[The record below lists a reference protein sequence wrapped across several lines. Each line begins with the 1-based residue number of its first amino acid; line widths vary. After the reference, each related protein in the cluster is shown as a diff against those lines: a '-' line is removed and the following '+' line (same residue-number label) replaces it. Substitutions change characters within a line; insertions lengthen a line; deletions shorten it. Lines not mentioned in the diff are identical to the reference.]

1 MLTKTPHAN
10 PAEALKPAGCTMR
23 LITLFLKQSY
33 AYFSRK
39 NIAGLIFF
47 GVTFALLV
55 YLRAQSYLEPLTL
68 MTYDAFEKTQRTPGL
83 SPDVIVVGLRD
94 SELGRAGSHPASD
107 ALIAQV
113 LDAVQAQ
120 GPAAV
125 MISNQRDV
133 PIPPGREQLL
143 ASLAKYPN
151 VFVAQIKDR
160 SEWTDAARAFYQAA
174 GDPQHLGFVFK
185 VMDIDERHRN
195 VLTSINSEDEARWVN
210 SMPFLAAQYF
220 LVQTNATPINSDE
233 NGILSVGSKRYATP
247 SETYAD
253 FGDAVADATT
263 QYIPYSHAGGFLEL
277 GWFDILD
284 GKFDPAQLKG
294 KLVVI
299 GDNADLHLTKIK
311 TGFGRHFF
319 DIDDNMQPSTLN
331 AFNADQLIGLSK
343 YGWRPMLDWPDWVEY
358 VWMFVWS
365 IIFAISLHALT
376 SFRQIFLRLAIAL
389 MLLVVSCFVLF
400 RIGYWAPFV
409 LPLLMLVLSGAWT
422 LRLGIYHVV
431 LTKRAS
437 TLMHWLIDQLPEPVW
452 VLDADGVVRVANE
465 AFCRLAGRLPKEVL
479 HKPLSACAVNL
490 VASAELDANDTSAQR
505 FEFNNSLGEKFTL
518 IAQRD
523 RAIAKEF
530 AGFETFIVRGI
541 LTSDSAAIDSTELAA
556 QRLRLERYWAQSKDR
571 MAVVINVA
579 IEAQSEVASA
589 ELVNA
594 SAERIRKYLSGIK
607 ALWQTAELSLAL
619 LFDADKNAV
628 QALQNSVILAFEW
641 PLQLSH
647 GEAQVVVR
655 VSLQTA

>member
-1 MLTKTPHAN
+1 
-10 PAEALKPAGCTMR
+10 MR
-23 LITLFLKQSY
+23 LIAPFLNQIR
-33 AYFSRK
+33 AYFSRQ

-47 GVTFALLV
+47 GVTFALLI
-55 YLRAQSYLEPLTL
+55 YLRANSYLEPLTL

-94 SELGRAGSHPASD
+94 NELGRAGSHPASD

-133 PIPPGREQLL
+133 PVPPGREQLL
-143 ASLAKYPN
+143 ASIGKYPN
-151 VFVAQIKDR
+151 VFVAQITAH
-160 SEWTDAARAFYQAA
+160 SEWTAAARAFYQSA
-174 GDPQHLGFVFK
+174 GDPGRIGFVFK

-195 VLTSINSEDEARWVN
+195 VLIGINSEDESRWVN
-210 SMPFLAAQYF
+210 TMPFLAAQYY
-220 LVQTNATPINSDE
+220 LAQTNATPINSDE
-233 NGILSVGSKRYATP
+233 NGVLSVGGTRYATP
-247 SETYAD
+247 SESYAD
-253 FGDAVADATT
+253 FGAAVADASTH
-263 QYIPYSHAGGFLEL
+263 YIPYSHAGGFLEL

-299 GDNADLHLTKIK
+299 GDNANLHLTKIK

-319 DIDDNMQPSTLN
+319 DIDENIQPSTLN

-343 YGWRPMLDWPDWVEY
+343 YGWRPMLDWSDWVEY

-376 SFRQIFLRLAIAL
+376 AFRQIFLHLAIAL
-389 MLLVVSCFVLF
+389 VLLVVSCYLGFLF
-400 RIGYWAPFV
+400 GVWVPFV
-409 LPLLMLVLSGAWT
+409 LPVLMLALSGAWT

-452 VLDADGVVRVANE
+452 VLDADGFVRVANE

-479 HKPLSACAVNL
+479 NKPLSACAVNL
-490 VASAELDANDTSAQR
+490 VAIDSEATAGLDASNASAHQ
-505 FEFNNSLGEKFTL
+505 FKFSNGLGEKLTL

-530 AGFETFIVRGI
+530 VGFETFIVRGI
-541 LTSDSAAIDSTELAA
+541 LSNGSDAIDSTELAA
-556 QRLRLERYWAQSKDR
+556 QRLRLERYWAQAKDR
-571 MAVVINVA
+571 LAVVVNVA
-579 IEAQSEVASA
+579 IQAQTEVAPA
-589 ELVNA
+589 ELLRA
-594 SAERIRKYLSGIK
+594 SAERLRKHLSGIK
-607 ALWQTAELSLAL
+607 ALWQTADLGLAL
-619 LFDADKNAV
+619 LFDVDKNAV

-655 VSLQTA
+655 VSLAPQATAG

>member
-1 MLTKTPHAN
+1 
-10 PAEALKPAGCTMR
+10 MR
-23 LITLFLKQSY
+23 LIAPFLNQIR
-33 AYFSRK
+33 AYFSRQ

-47 GVTFALLV
+47 GVTFALLI
-55 YLRAQSYLEPLTL
+55 YLRANSYLEPLTL

-94 SELGRAGSHPASD
+94 NELGRAGSHPASD

-133 PIPPGREQLL
+133 PVPPGREQLL
-143 ASLAKYPN
+143 ASIGKYPN
-151 VFVAQIKDR
+151 VFVAQIKAH
-160 SEWTDAARAFYQAA
+160 SEWTAAARAFYQSA
-174 GDPQHLGFVFK
+174 GDPGRIGFVFK

-195 VLTSINSEDEARWVN
+195 VLIGINSEDESRWVN
-210 SMPFLAAQYF
+210 TMPFLAAQYY
-220 LVQTNATPINSDE
+220 LAQTNATPINSDE
-233 NGILSVGSKRYATP
+233 NGVLSVGGTRYATP
-247 SETYAD
+247 SESYAD
-253 FGDAVADATT
+253 FGAAVADASTH
-263 QYIPYSHAGGFLEL
+263 YIPYSHAGGFLEL

-299 GDNADLHLTKIK
+299 GDNANLHLTKIK

-319 DIDDNMQPSTLN
+319 DIDENIQPSTLN

-343 YGWRPMLDWPDWVEY
+343 YGWRPMLDWSDWVEY

-376 SFRQIFLRLAIAL
+376 AFRQIFLHLAIAL
-389 MLLVVSCFVLF
+389 VLLVVSCYLGFLF
-400 RIGYWAPFV
+400 GVWVPFV
-409 LPLLMLVLSGAWT
+409 LPVLMLALSGAWT

-452 VLDADGVVRVANE
+452 VLDADGFVRVANE

-479 HKPLSACAVNL
+479 NKPLSACAVNL
-490 VASAELDANDTSAQR
+490 VAIDSEATAGLDASNASAHQ
-505 FEFNNSLGEKFTL
+505 FKFSNGLGEKLTL

-530 AGFETFIVRGI
+530 VGFETFIVRGI
-541 LTSDSAAIDSTELAA
+541 LSNGSDAIDSTELAA
-556 QRLRLERYWAQSKDR
+556 QRLRLERYWAQAKDR
-571 MAVVINVA
+571 LAVVVNVA
-579 IEAQSEVASA
+579 IQAQTEVAPA
-589 ELVNA
+589 ELLRA
-594 SAERIRKYLSGIK
+594 SAERLRKHLSGIK
-607 ALWQTAELSLAL
+607 ALWQTADLGLAL
-619 LFDADKNAV
+619 LFDVDKNAV

-655 VSLQTA
+655 VSLAPQATAG

>member
-1 MLTKTPHAN
+1 MIP
-10 PAEALKPAGCTMR
+10 P
-23 LITLFLKQSY
+23 FLSQTR
-33 AYFSRK
+33 AYFSRQ

-47 GVTFALLV
+47 GVTFALLI
-55 YLRAQSYLEPLTL
+55 YLRAYSYLEPLTL
-68 MTYDAFEKTQRTPGL
+68 MSYDAFEKTQRTPGL

-94 SELGRAGSHPASD
+94 NELGRAESHPASD
-107 ALIAQV
+107 ALIARV

-143 ASLAKYPN
+143 ASLSKYQN

-160 SEWTDAARAFYQAA
+160 SEWTPAAQAFYQSV
-174 GDPQHLGFVFK
+174 GDARHAGFVFK
-185 VMDIDERHRN
+185 VVDIDERYRN
-195 VLTSINSEDEARWVN
+195 VLTSFYSEDEQRWID
-210 SMPFLAAQYF
+210 SMPFLAARFYLAQS
-220 LVQTNATPINSDE
+220 NATPIESDKK
-233 NGILSVGSKRYATP
+233 GILSVGAKQYATP
-247 SETYAD
+247 SETFAD

-263 QYIPYSHAGGFLEL
+263 HYIPHAHAGGFPEL
-277 GWFDILD
+277 GWFDVLD

-299 GDNADLHLTKIK
+299 GDNANLHLTKLK

-319 DIDDNMQPSTLN
+319 DIDDNIQPSTLN

-358 VWMFVWS
+358 VWMFLWS

-376 SFRQIFLRLAIAL
+376 SFRQIFLRVALAL
-389 MLLVVSCFVLF
+389 VLLFVCCFCAF
-400 RIGYWAPFV
+400 RLGYWVPLV
-409 LPLLMLVLSGAWT
+409 LPLLMLALSAAWT

-452 VLDADGVVRVANE
+452 VLDAQGVVRVANE
-465 AFCRLAGRLPKEVL
+465 AFCRLAGRLPKEL
-479 HKPLSACAVNL
+479 LNKPLSVCAVDL
-490 VASAELDANDTSAQR
+490 VAIEDAPDGVAASSQR
-505 FEFNNSLGEKFTL
+505 FEFNNGLGEKLTL

-523 RAIAKEF
+523 FATAREF

-541 LTSDSAAIDSTELAA
+541 LASGNHVIDPPELAA
-556 QRLRLERYWAQSKDR
+556 QRLRLERYWAQAKDR
-571 MAVVINVA
+571 IALVIQVEIQTQVNSA
-579 IEAQSEVASA
+579 PA
-589 ELVNA
+589 ELLQA
-594 SAERIRKYLSGIK
+594 SAERLRKHLSGIK
-607 ALWQTAELSLAL
+607 ALWQTAELSLSL
-619 LFDADKNAV
+619 LFNADKSTV

-641 PLQLSH
+641 PLQLRN
-647 GEAQVVVR
+647 GETQIVVR
-655 VSLQTA
+655 VSVVPQASASQPSTLDQR

>member
-1 MLTKTPHAN
+1 
-10 PAEALKPAGCTMR
+10 MR
-23 LITLFLKQSY
+23 LIAPFLNQIR
-33 AYFSRK
+33 AYFSRQ

-47 GVTFALLV
+47 GVTFALLI
-55 YLRAQSYLEPLTL
+55 YLRANSYLEPLTL

-94 SELGRAGSHPASD
+94 NELGRAGSHPASD

-133 PIPPGREQLL
+133 PVPPGREQLL
-143 ASLAKYPN
+143 ASIGKYPN
-151 VFVAQIKDR
+151 VFVAQIKAH
-160 SEWTDAARAFYQAA
+160 SEWTAAARAFYQSA
-174 GDPQHLGFVFK
+174 GDPGRIGFVFK

-195 VLTSINSEDEARWVN
+195 VLIGINSEDESRWVN
-210 SMPFLAAQYF
+210 TMPFLAAQYY
-220 LVQTNATPINSDE
+220 LAQTNATPINSDE
-233 NGILSVGSKRYATP
+233 NGVLSVGGTRYATP
-247 SETYAD
+247 SESYAD
-253 FGDAVADATT
+253 FGAAVADASTH
-263 QYIPYSHAGGFLEL
+263 YIPYSHAGGFLEL

-299 GDNADLHLTKIK
+299 GDNANLHLTKIK

-319 DIDDNMQPSTLN
+319 DIDENIQPSTLN

-343 YGWRPMLDWPDWVEY
+343 YGWRPMLDWSDWVEY

-376 SFRQIFLRLAIAL
+376 AFRQIFLHLAIGL
-389 MLLVVSCFVLF
+389 VLLVVSCYLGFLF
-400 RIGYWAPFV
+400 GVWVPFV
-409 LPLLMLVLSGAWT
+409 LPVLMLALSGAWT

-452 VLDADGVVRVANE
+452 VLDADGFVRVANE

-479 HKPLSACAVNL
+479 NKPLSACAVNL
-490 VASAELDANDTSAQR
+490 VAIDSEATAGLDASNASAHQ
-505 FEFNNSLGEKFTL
+505 FKFSNGLGEKLTL

-530 AGFETFIVRGI
+530 VGFETFIVRGI
-541 LTSDSAAIDSTELAA
+541 LSNGSDAIDSTELAA
-556 QRLRLERYWAQSKDR
+556 QRLRLERYWAQAKDR
-571 MAVVINVA
+571 LAVVVNVA
-579 IEAQSEVASA
+579 IQAQTEVAPA
-589 ELVNA
+589 ELLRA
-594 SAERIRKYLSGIK
+594 SAERLRKHLSGIK
-607 ALWQTAELSLAL
+607 ALWQTADLGLAL
-619 LFDADKNAV
+619 LFDVDKNAV

-655 VSLQTA
+655 VSLAPQATAG

>member
-1 MLTKTPHAN
+1 
-10 PAEALKPAGCTMR
+10 MR
-23 LITLFLKQSY
+23 LIAPFLNQIR
-33 AYFSRK
+33 AYFSRQ

-47 GVTFALLV
+47 GVTFALLI
-55 YLRAQSYLEPLTL
+55 YLRANSYLEPLTL

-94 SELGRAGSHPASD
+94 NELGRAGSHPASD

-133 PIPPGREQLL
+133 PVPPGREQLL
-143 ASLAKYPN
+143 ASIGKYPN
-151 VFVAQIKDR
+151 VFVAQIKAH
-160 SEWTDAARAFYQAA
+160 SEWTAAARAFYQSA
-174 GDPQHLGFVFK
+174 GDPGRIGFVFK

-195 VLTSINSEDEARWVN
+195 VLIGINSEDESRWVN
-210 SMPFLAAQYF
+210 TMPFLAAQYY
-220 LVQTNATPINSDE
+220 LAQTNATPINSDE
-233 NGILSVGSKRYATP
+233 NGVLSVGGTRYATP
-247 SETYAD
+247 SESYAD
-253 FGDAVADATT
+253 FGAAVADASTH
-263 QYIPYSHAGGFLEL
+263 YIPYSHAGGFLEL

-299 GDNADLHLTKIK
+299 GDNANLHLTKIK

-319 DIDDNMQPSTLN
+319 DIDENIQPSTLN
-331 AFNADQLIGLSK
+331 AFNADQFIGLSK
-343 YGWRPMLDWPDWVEY
+343 YGWRPMLDWSDWVEY

-376 SFRQIFLRLAIAL
+376 AFRQIFLHLAIGL
-389 MLLVVSCFVLF
+389 VLLVVSCYLGFLF
-400 RIGYWAPFV
+400 GVWVPFV
-409 LPLLMLVLSGAWT
+409 LPVLMLALSGAWT

-452 VLDADGVVRVANE
+452 VLDADGFVRVANE

-479 HKPLSACAVNL
+479 NKPLSACAVNL
-490 VASAELDANDTSAQR
+490 VAIDSEATAGLDASNASAHQ
-505 FEFNNSLGEKFTL
+505 FKFSNGLGEKLTL

-530 AGFETFIVRGI
+530 VGFETFIVRGI
-541 LTSDSAAIDSTELAA
+541 LSNGSDAIDSTELAA
-556 QRLRLERYWAQSKDR
+556 QRLRLERYWAQAKDR
-571 MAVVINVA
+571 LAVVVNVA
-579 IEAQSEVASA
+579 IQAQTEVAPA
-589 ELVNA
+589 ELLRA
-594 SAERIRKYLSGIK
+594 SAERLRKHLSGIK
-607 ALWQTAELSLAL
+607 ALWQTADLGLAL
-619 LFDADKNAV
+619 LFDVDKNAV

-655 VSLQTA
+655 VSLAPQATAG